1 MVFERN
7 SPHSRLDGEVGVRE
21 ELKVLESAWV
31 QIPLSSSVNQSSDLN
46 EYMIVTLI
54 TIGGCM
60 LVKVQ
65 KMDDWS

>member
-31 QIPLSSSVNQSSDLN
+31 QIPLSSCVLRLGRKSRWWKSPFHYVFSYEVLL
-46 EYMIVTLI
+46 TK
-54 TIGGCM
+54 T
-60 LVKVQ
+60 
-65 KMDDWS
+65 WS